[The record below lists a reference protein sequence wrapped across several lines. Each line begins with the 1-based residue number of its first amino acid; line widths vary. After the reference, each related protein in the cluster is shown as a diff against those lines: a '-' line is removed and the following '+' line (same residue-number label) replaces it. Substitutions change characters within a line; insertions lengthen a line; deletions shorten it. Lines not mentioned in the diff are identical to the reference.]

1 MKPITESSI
10 INLAGQA
17 AFNRGKKL
25 FEQGKVLSIQPFKNH
40 ILATVQ
46 GSQLYAVDIT
56 HTARLFEGSCS
67 CPASD
72 NIDFCKHCVAVGLH
86 IMAGGN
92 PETITQADK
101 TAKPTAKEKQLQTIS
116 QYFNSLTK
124 PDLEKALLEY
134 IEHQPDLRGM
144 WLAKAETALGLID
157 FKTLRK
163 KMTAAIPY
171 NRNLFYYNQVGHYFD
186 KVNQLTEQIEANQ
199 LSLSE
204 EELFKLGEYGLQRL
218 ERALETIDDSGGFR
232 FPSLGYFE
240 ALVLDGFLEIDWK
253 PKQKIEWLLNAVI
266 QNSDIKPDYSNLL
279 LSLSVSE
286 QADLIAQA
294 ETLWQNLPEKTGF
307 SSDYEYDVYSL
318 QSLLVKYAETQKNW
332 TQIVDYYEKTDTSFN
347 SQCLQLKR
355 EIDYSLFSQAETRL
369 EKLKQQTTSKYDQ
382 ASLYPHE
389 VELAK
394 QLNQP
399 QRQSQAQWQLYQ
411 VTGNIEVLETLMS
424 WDSSPQQ
431 KAHWL
436 KKAEAFFEAKLNP
449 NKGYAWN
456 HSPPEYLVDLY
467 LYQDKNEQAYD
478 IIANYETSRHVW
490 KKMADHP
497 KTPFKLTWHIY
508 RSLIETELDM
518 TNNKAY
524 KKGLGL
530 IKEVANKTQH
540 ALDEQYLKNELAQL
554 RTDYQRKINFTKWF
568 DELLPKLFK
577 Q

>member
-1 MKPITESSI
+1 MKLITEELL

-17 AFNRGKKL
+17 AFDRGKKL
-25 FEQGKVLSIQPFKNH
+25 FEQGKVLSIEPFKNH

-46 GSQLYAVDIT
+46 GTQVYGVDIT
-56 HTARLFEGSCS
+56 HTARLFEGSCN

-86 IMAGGN
+86 IMAGDN
-92 PETITQADK
+92 PEATTNTDK
-101 TAKPTAKEKQLQTIS
+101 NVKLTAKEKQLQTIA
-116 QYFNSLTK
+116 QYFTSLTK
-124 PDLEKALLEY
+124 PILEKALLEY
-134 IEHQPDLRGM
+134 IENQPDLRGM

-171 NRNLFYYNQVGHYFD
+171 NRNLFYYDQVRPYFE

-218 ERALETIDDSGGFR
+218 ERALETVDDSGGFR

-240 ALVLDGFLEIDWK
+240 ALVIDGFLEIDWK
-253 PKQKIEWLLNAVI
+253 SKQKIDWLLNAVI
-266 QNSDIKPDYSNLL
+266 QKGDIKPDYSNLL

-286 QADLIAQA
+286 QADLITQA
-294 ETLWQNLPEKTGF
+294 ETLWQNLPEKIGF
-307 SSDYEYDVYSL
+307 SSDYELDIYSL
-318 QSLLVKYAETQKNW
+318 QTLLVKYAETQKNW
-332 TQIVDYYEKTDTSFN
+332 PKVIDYYEKTDTSFN

-355 EIDYSLFSQAETRL
+355 EIDYALFSQAETRL
-369 EKLKQQTTSKYDQ
+369 EKLKQQAKSKYDQ
-382 ASLYPHE
+382 SSLYPHE

-411 VTGNIEVLETLMS
+411 VTGDIKVLETLIS
-424 WDSSPQQ
+424 WESNTQQ

-436 KKAEAFFEAKLNP
+436 KQAEEFFEAKLDP
-449 NKGYAWN
+449 KKGYAWN
-456 HSPPEYLVDLY
+456 DSPPEYLVDLY

-524 KKGLGL
+524 KKALEL

-540 ALDEQYLKNELAQL
+540 ALDEQYLRNQLAQL
-554 RTDYQRKINFTKWF
+554 RTDYQRKINFTKWL
-568 DELLPKLFK
+568 DELLPKLF
-577 Q
+577 

>member
-1 MKPITESSI
+1 MKLITEELL

-17 AFNRGKKL
+17 AFERGKKL
-25 FEQGKVLSIQPFKNH
+25 FEQGKVRSIEPFKNH

-46 GSQLYAVDIT
+46 GTQLYAINIS
-56 HTARLFEGSCS
+56 HTASIFEGSCN

-86 IMAGGN
+86 IMAGSN
-92 PETITQADK
+92 PETTSKADK
-101 TAKPTAKEKQLQTIS
+101 QTKVTAKEKQLQTIS

-134 IEHQPDLRGM
+134 IEHQPDLRVM

-171 NRNLFYYNQVGHYFD
+171 NRDLYYYDQVRNYFE
-186 KVNQLTEQIEANQ
+186 KVDQLVQQIKDNQ
-199 LSLSE
+199 LSLTE

-218 ERALETIDDSGGFR
+218 ERALESIDDSGGFR

-240 ALVLDGFLEIDWK
+240 TLVLDGFLEIDWK
-253 PKQKIEWLLNAVI
+253 PKQKTDWLLNAI
-266 QNSDIKPDYSNLL
+266 LKKSDIKPDYSNLL

-286 QADLIAQA
+286 QADLISQA
-294 ETLWQNLPEKTGF
+294 EALWHKLPNQIGF
-307 SSDYEYDVYSL
+307 SYDYEHDIYSL
-318 QSLLVKYAETQKNW
+318 QSLLVKHAETQKNW
-332 TQIVDYYEKTDTSFN
+332 TQIVDYYEKTDTCFN
-347 SQCLQLKR
+347 TQCLQLKR
-355 EIDYSLFSQAETRL
+355 EIDYALFSQAETRL
-369 EKLKQQTTSKYDQ
+369 EKLKQQAKSKYDQ
-382 ASLYPHE
+382 SSLYPHE
-389 VELAK
+389 IELAK

-399 QRQSQAQWQLYQ
+399 QRQSQAQWHLYQ
-411 VTGNIEVLETLMS
+411 VTGDIEVLETLLS
-424 WDSSPQQ
+424 WENNPQQ
-431 KAHWL
+431 KALWL
-436 KKAEAFFEAKLNP
+436 KQAEDFFEAKLDP

-456 HSPPEYLVDLY
+456 DSPPEYLVDLY

-490 KKMADHP
+490 KKLADHP

-508 RSLIETELDM
+508 RRLIETELDM

-530 IKEVANKTQH
+530 IKEVASKTQH
-540 ALDEQYLKNELAQL
+540 ALDEQYLKNQLAEL

>member
-1 MKPITESSI
+1 MKLITEELL

-17 AFNRGKKL
+17 AFDRGKKL
-25 FEQGKVLSIQPFKNH
+25 FEQGKVLSIEPFKNH

-46 GSQLYAVDIT
+46 GTQVYGVDIT
-56 HTARLFEGSCS
+56 HTARLFEGSCN

-86 IMAGGN
+86 IMAGDN
-92 PETITQADK
+92 PEATTNTDK
-101 TAKPTAKEKQLQTIS
+101 NVKLTAKEKQLQTIV
-116 QYFNSLTK
+116 QYFTSLTK
-124 PDLEKALLEY
+124 PILEKALLEY
-134 IEHQPDLRGM
+134 IENQPDLRGM

-171 NRNLFYYNQVGHYFD
+171 NRNLFYYDQVRPYFE

-218 ERALETIDDSGGFR
+218 ERALETVDDSGGFR

-240 ALVLDGFLEIDWK
+240 ALVIDGFLEIDWK
-253 PKQKIEWLLNAVI
+253 SKQKIDWLLNAVI
-266 QNSDIKPDYSNLL
+266 QKGDIKPDYSNLL

-286 QADLIAQA
+286 QADLITQA
-294 ETLWQNLPEKTGF
+294 ETLWQNLPEKIGF
-307 SSDYEYDVYSL
+307 SSDYELDIYSL
-318 QSLLVKYAETQKNW
+318 QTLLVKYAETQKNW
-332 TQIVDYYEKTDTSFN
+332 PKVIDYYEKTDTSFN

-355 EIDYSLFSQAETRL
+355 EIDYALFSQAETRL
-369 EKLKQQTTSKYDQ
+369 EKLKQQAKSKYDQ
-382 ASLYPHE
+382 SSLYPHE

-411 VTGNIEVLETLMS
+411 VTGDIKVLETLIS
-424 WDSSPQQ
+424 WESNTQQ

-436 KKAEAFFEAKLNP
+436 KQAEEFFEAKLDP
-449 NKGYAWN
+449 KKGYAWN
-456 HSPPEYLVDLY
+456 DSPPEYLVDLY

-524 KKGLGL
+524 KKALEL

-540 ALDEQYLKNELAQL
+540 ALDEQYLRNQLAQL
-554 RTDYQRKINFTKWF
+554 RTDYQRKINFTKWL
-568 DELLPKLFK
+568 DELLPKLF
-577 Q
+577 